1 MKLTTKDTKT
11 SKKLLYTSVYDKLYK
26 MIINGEYPLN
36 SKLPSEPE
44 LAKSFGVSRMTL
56 RQALALLQDDG
67 LVKNIRGKGNFIIS
81 PEKCAKRDF
90 LELIGNPIYKC
101 HTEKI
106 QDIEFDMILG
116 TGGLPVS
123 AEVHAFDTETQLAS
137 REAIEKGVASLAL
150 IKRKIKIAEKEII
163 KINNPRTDSEL
174 AFVLSLLYNDA
185 EKMTDSVRVRVEA
198 MRMELLSTG
207 KIAINENKIKVTMD
221 YKVPNGNKKAFTWQ
235 APESDTPLDDLAALA
250 DAVEDESG
258 SRPTRALTSRKVVKT
273 ICNCASVRKAIYG
286 VNSDKIVT
294 LAALNELLVQ
304 LDLPQ
309 IVVYEGKYKKETTK
323 GYTTA
328 RYFPENVIS
337 MFGDETLGET
347 IYGLTAEE
355 VKLIGDGK
363 MEEASMLDNKIF
375 VGTYTSIDPVGEFTK
390 AVATVLPT
398 LPHGEELGIGTI
410 TLP

>member
-1 MKLTTKDTKT
+1 MARLEKVFNTNELVNYFKERTVTPM
-11 SKKLLYTSVYDKLYK
+11 L
-26 MIINGEYPLN
+26 GESLF
-36 SKLPSEPE
+36 PE
-44 LAKSFGVSRMTL
+44 R
-56 RQALALLQDDG
+56 
-67 LVKNIRGKGNFIIS
+67 
-81 PEKCAKRDF
+81 
-90 LELIGNPIYKC
+90 
-101 HTEKI
+101 KI

-116 TGGLPVS
+116 TGGLPVT

-163 KINNPRTDSEL
+163 KINNPRTDAEL
-174 AFVLSLLYNDA
+174 AFVLSQLYNDA
-185 EKMTDSVRVRVEA
+185 EKMTDSVKVRVEA

-207 KIAINENKIKVTMD
+207 KIAINENK
-221 YKVPNGNKKAFTWQ
+221 VPNGNKKSFTWQ
-235 APESDTPLDDLAALA
+235 NPEDDKPLDDLATLA
-250 DAVEDESG
+250 DAVESESG
-258 SRPTRALTSRKVVKT
+258 YRPTRALTSRKMVKT
-273 ICNCASVRKAIYG
+273 ICNCASVRKAVYG

-294 LAALNELLVQ
+294 LAALNELLAQ

-309 IVVYEGKYKKETTK
+309 IVVYEGKYKKETSK
-323 GYTTA
+323 GFATT

-363 MEEASMLDNKIF
+363 MQESSMLDNKIF

-390 AVATVLPT
+390 AVATALPT
-398 LPHGEELGIGTI
+398 LPHGEELGIGTV

>member
-1 MKLTTKDTKT
+1 MPRLEEVFNTNE
-11 SKKLLYTSVYDKLYK
+11 LYNYFKERTVAPML
-26 MIINGEYPLN
+26 GESLF
-36 SKLPSEPE
+36 PE
-44 LAKSFGVSRMTL
+44 R
-56 RQALALLQDDG
+56 
-67 LVKNIRGKGNFIIS
+67 
-81 PEKCAKRDF
+81 
-90 LELIGNPIYKC
+90 
-101 HTEKI
+101 KI

-163 KINNPRTDSEL
+163 KINNPRTDAEL
-174 AFVLSLLYNDA
+174 AFVLSQLYNAA
-185 EKMTDSVRVRVEA
+185 EKMTDAVKVRVEA

-207 KIAINENKIKVTMD
+207 KIAINENKVKVTID
-221 YKVPNGNKKAFTWQ
+221 YKVPSGNKKSFTWQ
-235 APESDTPLDDLAALA
+235 TPASDTPLDDLSALA
-250 DAVEDESG
+250 DAVEAESG
-258 SRPTRALTSRKVVKT
+258 YRPTRALTSRKIVKT
-273 ICNCASVRKAIYG
+273 ICNCDSVKKAIYG

-294 LAALNELLVQ
+294 LAALNELLAQ

-309 IVVYEGKYKKETTK
+309 IVVYEGKYKKETSK
-323 GYTTA
+323 GFATT

-363 MEEASMLDNKIF
+363 MQESSMLDNKIF

-390 AVATVLPT
+390 AVATALPT
-398 LPHGEELGIGTI
+398 LPHGEELGIGTV

>member
-1 MKLTTKDTKT
+1 MPRLEEVFNTNELVNYFKERKVAPML
-11 SKKLLYTSVYDKLYK
+11 
-26 MIINGEYPLN
+26 GESL
-36 SKLPSEPE
+36 
-44 LAKSFGVSRMTL
+44 F
-56 RQALALLQDDG
+56 
-67 LVKNIRGKGNFIIS
+67 
-81 PEKCAKRDF
+81 PEK
-90 LELIGNPIYKC
+90 
-101 HTEKI
+101 KI

-116 TGGLPVS
+116 TGGLPVT

-150 IKRKIKIAEKEII
+150 IKRKIKIAEKDII

-174 AFVLSLLYNDA
+174 AFVLSQLYNDA
-185 EKMTDSVRVRVEA
+185 EKMTDSVKVRVEA

-207 KIAINENKIKVTMD
+207 KIAINENKVKVTID
-221 YKVPNGNKKAFTWQ
+221 YKVPSGNKKSFTWNT
-235 APESDTPLDDLAALA
+235 PDSDTPLDDLATLA
-250 DAVEDESG
+250 DAVEAESG

-273 ICNCASVRKAIYG
+273 ICNCVSVRKAIYG

-294 LAALNELLVQ
+294 LAALNELLAQ

-309 IVVYEGKYKKETTK
+309 IVVYEGKYKKETAK
-323 GYTTA
+323 GFATA
-328 RYFPENVIS
+328 RYFPENVIA

-363 MEEASMLDNKIF
+363 MESAEILDNKIF

-390 AVATVLPT
+390 AVATALPT